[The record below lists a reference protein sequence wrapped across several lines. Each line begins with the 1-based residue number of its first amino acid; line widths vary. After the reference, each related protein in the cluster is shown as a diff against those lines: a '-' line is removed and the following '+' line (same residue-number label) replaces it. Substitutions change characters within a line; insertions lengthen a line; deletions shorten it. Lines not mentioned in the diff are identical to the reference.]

1 LPVTFTANVPRA
13 VEPVVRTLMVEVPPA
28 LTGFAE
34 NVTDAPPGIPV
45 AESETLP
52 VNPPDGATEIRYDAV
67 WVR

>member
-1 LPVTFTANVPRA
+1 
-13 VEPVVRTLMVEVPPA
+13 MVEVPPA
-28 LTGFAE
+28 LIGFAE

-45 AESETLP
+45 TESETLP